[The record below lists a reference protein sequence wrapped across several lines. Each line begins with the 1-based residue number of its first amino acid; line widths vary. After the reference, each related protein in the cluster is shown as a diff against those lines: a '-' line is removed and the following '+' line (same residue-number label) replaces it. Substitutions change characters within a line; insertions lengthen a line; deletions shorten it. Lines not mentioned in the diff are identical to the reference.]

1 MIQTR
6 PQQAATGPEDVLVLR
21 PNRSLT
27 GLQLVIVVGLLGASA
42 SITALFAWS
51 QGNAFAPAF
60 ALLDIVLVAV
70 AFRLVWRAGERVEE
84 IAVGAHGVSVRRSP
98 FPAPLFQAHPYWVR
112 LRVAGREGATRVVLA
127 SQGREVEVGTFLGDG
142 ERRDLARRLDQLLAA
157 ASRPAGAAP
166 GGT

>member
-27 GLQLVIVVGLLGASA
+27 GTQLVMVVGLLGASA

-60 ALLDIVLVAV
+60 ALLDIALVAV

-84 IAVGAHGVSVRRSP
+84 IAVGEHGVWVRRSP

-112 LRVAGREGATRVVLA
+112 LRVAGGEGSTRVVLA
-127 SQGREVEVGTFLGDG
+127 SQGREVEVGSFLGDG
-142 ERRDLARRLDQLLAA
+142 ERRELARRLQDLLAR
-157 ASRPAGAAP
+157 ASGRAGAAP

>member
-27 GLQLVIVVGLLGASA
+27 GTQLAMVVGLLGASA

-60 ALLDIVLVAV
+60 ALFDVVLVAV
-70 AFRLVWRAGERVEE
+70 AFRLVWRSGERVEE
-84 IAVGAHGVSVRRSP
+84 IAVGGQRIEVRRTPSSGP
-98 FPAPLFQAHPYWVR
+98 PFQAHPYWVR
-112 LRVAGREGATRVVLA
+112 LRVAGGEGSTRVVLA
-127 SQGREVEVGTFLGDG
+127 SQGREVEVGSFLGDG
-142 ERRDLARRLDQLLAA
+142 ERRELARRLQDLLAR
-157 ASRPAGAAP
+157 ASGRAGAAP

>member
-6 PQQAATGPEDVLVLR
+6 PQQAATGPGDVLVLR

-27 GLQLVIVVGLLGASA
+27 GAQLVMVVGLLGASA

-84 IAVGAHGVSVRRSP
+84 IAVGEHQVEVRRSP
-98 FPAPLFQAHPYWVR
+98 FPSPLFRAHPHWVR
-112 LRVAGREGATRVVLA
+112 LRVAGGEGAARVLLA

-142 ERRDLARRLDQLLAA
+142 ERRELARRLDELLVA
-157 ASRPAGAAP
+157 ASGRARAAP